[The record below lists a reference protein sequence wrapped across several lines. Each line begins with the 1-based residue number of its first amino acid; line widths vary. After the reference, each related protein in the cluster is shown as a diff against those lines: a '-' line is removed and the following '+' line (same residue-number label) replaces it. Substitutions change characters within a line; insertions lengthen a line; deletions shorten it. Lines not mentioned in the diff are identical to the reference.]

1 MLKSSWRND
10 DGNGVIILK
19 LLVLGGLYAAVVLL
33 VSDILIAVFLTAEH
47 EKFSELPRGCF
58 LMRTGNFWS
67 FTLLLIFCD
76 ASLVVVF
83 LLHLVNAEAKL
94 WMVLF
99 SNCYRVSTNP
109 SEFYLGQFELH
120 LIKSFSLRDI
130 RCGNLFG

>member
-47 EKFSELPRGCF
+47 EKFSELPRGGF

-83 LLHLVNAEAKL
+83 LLHLLNAEAKL
-94 WMVLF
+94 WMVLS

-120 LIKSFSLRDI
+120 LIKSFSLHDI

>member
-19 LLVLGGLYAAVVLL
+19 LLVLGGLYSAVVLL
-33 VSDILIAVFLTAEH
+33 VSDILIAVFLTAED
-47 EKFSELPRGCF
+47 ENFSEHPRKDF
-58 LMRTGNFWS
+58 LMTTGNFRS
-67 FTLLLIFCD
+67 FTFLLIFCD
-76 ASLVVVF
+76 ASPAVVF
-83 LLHLVNAEAKL
+83 LLHLLNAEAKL

-99 SNCYRVSTNP
+99 YNCYRVSTTP

-120 LIKSFSLRDI
+120 LIKSFSLHDI

>member
-47 EKFSELPRGCF
+47 EKFSELPRGGF

-83 LLHLVNAEAKL
+83 LLHLLNAEAKL
-94 WMVLF
+94 WMGLVFQLL
-99 SNCYRVSTNP
+99 SCV
-109 SEFYLGQFELH
+109 H
-120 LIKSFSLRDI
+120 KSVRILPRAIWITLNQVIFTTWYKMW
-130 RCGNLFG
+130 